1 MPSDTYTLIISEFG
15 SATPTLGSVTNDS
28 VAANAAIAG
37 TKISPNFGSQNITTT
52 GNCTATT
59 FTGNLVGNVTGNLTG
74 VASQAST
81 LSTARDLTL
90 TGDITATLSSF
101 NGSADVS
108 AVATLANQAVTFA
121 KMQNVTGPVLLGK
134 KTDGSVAGSP
144 TTITASDFMLGT
156 SGTGFLATA
165 DAQAGRTALLPD
177 QTGQANKVL
186 QTNGTDVAWTTVNS
200 GTVTSVALST
210 GSTGLTVNTLS
221 SDTITTAGTFTLA
234 GVLSAANG
242 GTGFGSGVAPYAIG
256 DLLYASGTGALSK
269 LTIGTN
275 GQLLSSDGTQPVWV
289 AAPTSVPSQT
299 GQSGKYLTTNGT
311 TASWVTL
318 PAAPAKHVGA
328 ANFVDFGS
336 PPSVTLGTT
345 SAEVDLGSPNTL
357 TGDTYLAPV
366 VGEISI
372 GTAERIALKNDSG
385 VTRNYRVTVSL
396 TLQTTTAA
404 TSGNIGLELHFGDSV
419 DGYTKIDGAET
430 IVKVND
436 TDYTSVVLTHVITL
450 LDDEEVILFGYL
462 DAGSGTLAVD
472 FAASTITLQ
481 EI

>member
-15 SATPTLGSVTNDS
+15 SATPTLGSVTNDA
-28 VAANAAIAG
+28 VASNAAIAG

-90 TGDITATLSSF
+90 TGNVTATLSSF
-101 NGSADVS
+101 NGSTNVS

-144 TTITASDFMLGT
+144 ATITASDFMLGT

-186 QTNGTDVAWTTVNS
+186 QTDGTDVQWASVNS

-210 GSTGLTVNTLS
+210 GTTGLTVNGGS
-221 SDTITTAGTFTLA
+221 SATITSSGTFTVAGLLA
-234 GVLSAANG
+234 VANG
-242 GTGFGSGVAPYAIG
+242 GTGHGDGTSPYVIG
-256 DLLYASGTGALSK
+256 DLLYASGTSALSK
-269 LTIGTN
+269 LPIGTS
-275 GQLLSSDGTQPVWV
+275 GQVLTSSGTQPTW
-289 AAPTSVPSQT
+289 ATLAGLLPSQS
-299 GQSGKYLTTNGT
+299 GENGKYLTTNGT
-311 TASWVTL
+311 TASWDTL

-328 ANFVDFGS
+328 ANLVDFAS
-336 PPSVTLGTT
+336 APSVTLGIT
-345 SAEVDLGSPNTL
+345 SAEVNLGSTNTL
-357 TGDTYLAPV
+357 TGDDYLAPAT
-366 VGEISI
+366 GEISI

-385 VTRNYRVTVSL
+385 ATRNYRVTVSL
-396 TLQTTTAA
+396 TLQAVSSYA
-404 TSGNIGLELHFGDSV
+404 NVGFELHFGESGI
-419 DGYTKIDGAET
+419 GYTKIDGAET
-430 IVKVND
+430 RVNVN
-436 TDYTSVVLTHVITL
+436 TSYTSVVLTHVITL
-450 LDDEEVILFGYL
+450 QDDEEVILFGYL
-462 DAGSGTLAVD
+462 DDVSGTFSVN